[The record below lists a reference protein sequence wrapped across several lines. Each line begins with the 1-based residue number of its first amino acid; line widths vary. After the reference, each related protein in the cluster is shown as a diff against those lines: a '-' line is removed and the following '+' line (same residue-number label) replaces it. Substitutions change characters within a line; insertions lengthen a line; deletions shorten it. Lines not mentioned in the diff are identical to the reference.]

1 MIDQPVAP
9 ATVVDCAVYV
19 DGKRLPGQ
27 WTHADALAEVR
38 ARGEGFA
45 WIGLFE
51 PEKHQFHGLARICGL
66 REQAAD
72 DAVRRH
78 QRPTLDH
85 QGDTLFM
92 AMKTVC
98 HVENDSPH
106 TANEIVLTGEIMAFV
121 GKDFIVTVRHGQH
134 SGLHDLRTELEAEPE
149 RLQGGPAAVLHA
161 IADRVVDEY
170 LAVTD
175 ACETDIDTM
184 ESLVFAPR
192 SEVSAEQMY
201 LMRREIL
208 ELRRAVTPLTVPL
221 HRLVE
226 GATPLVPEQVLTYL
240 RNVEDHLTA
249 VSERIARFDEL
260 LTTLLSVTVA
270 KVTLQLNSDMRKISA
285 WVAIIAVPTMG
296 VGVYGMNFDYMP
308 ELRWTYGR
316 PLVLSVLLLACALM
330 YWLLKRNK
338 WL

>member
-1 MIDQPVAP
+1 MIEP

-19 DGKRLPGQ
+19 DGKRLPGT
-27 WTHADALAEVR
+27 WTYAGALTEVR
-38 ARGEGFA
+38 DRGEGFV

-51 PEKHQFHGLARICGL
+51 PEKHQFHGLARTCGL
-66 REQAAD
+66 REQAAE

-78 QRPTLDH
+78 RRPTLDH
-85 QGDTLFM
+85 RGDTLFM

-98 HVENDSPH
+98 HVENDSPQ

-121 GKDFIVTVRHGQH
+121 GDDFIVTVRHGQH
-134 SGLHDLRTELEAEPE
+134 SGLHGLRTELEAEPE
-149 RLQGGPAAVLHA
+149 RLQVGPAAVLHA

-175 ACETDIDTM
+175 ACEADIDLM

-192 SEVSAEQMY
+192 SEVGAEQMY

-208 ELRRAVTPLTVPL
+208 ELRRAVTPLSAPL

-226 GATPLVPEQVLTYL
+226 GATPLVPDEVRSYL
-240 RNVEDHLTA
+240 RDVEDHLTT
-249 VSERIARFDEL
+249 VSDRITRFDEL
-260 LTTLLSVTVA
+260 LTSLLSATVA
-270 KVTLQLNSDMRKISA
+270 KVTLQLNADMRKISS

-296 VGVYGMNFDYMP
+296 VGVYGMNFDHMP

-316 PLVLSVLLLACALM
+316 PLVLAVLLIACLVVHR
-330 YWLLKRNK
+330 LLKRNK

>member
-1 MIDQPVAP
+1 MIEQL
-9 ATVVDCAVYV
+9 TVVDCAVYV
-19 DGKRLPGQ
+19 EGKRLPGRR
-27 WTHADALAEVR
+27 TYTEALTEVR
-38 ARGEGFA
+38 DRGEGFA

-51 PEKHQFHGLARICGL
+51 PEKQQFRGLAQVCGL

-72 DAVRRH
+72 DAVRKHR
-78 QRPTLDH
+78 RPALDH
-85 QGDTLFM
+85 HGDTLFM

-98 HVENDSPH
+98 HVENDSPD

-121 GKDFIVTVRHGQH
+121 GKDFIVTVRHGEH
-134 SGLHDLRTELEAEPE
+134 SGLHGLRTELEAQPE
-149 RLQGGPAAVLHA
+149 RLQAGPATVLYA

-175 ACETDIDTM
+175 ACETDIDLM

-208 ELRRAVTPLTVPL
+208 ELRRAVTPLAVPL
-221 HRLVE
+221 HRLVD
-226 GATPLVPEQVLTYL
+226 GTGGLVPEQVRTYL
-240 RNVEDHLTA
+240 RDVEDHLTA
-249 VSERIARFDEL
+249 VSERITRFDEL

-270 KVTLQLNSDMRKISA
+270 KVTLQLNNDMRKISA

-296 VGVYGMNFDYMP
+296 VGVYGMNFDHMP

-316 PLVLSVLLLACALM
+316 PLVMSVLLAACALL
-330 YWLLKRNK
+330 YWLFKRNK